1 MYLNSANVT
10 VVPVKWCAS
19 PHRSYITHDW
29 ETSDRRPLGT
39 ISGIDVTGAPWPVL
53 PAGVHKAD
61 LGEIAAAF
69 AINQWRR
76 RLFDGLLEASRV
88 LKAAGCARLYLDGSY
103 VTGKPIPGDYDVCWD
118 PVGVVG
124 RLLPRVFRDFSND
137 RAAQKAAYG
146 GEFSRRPQ
154 RRIRWERHSLS
165 SFNLSDTAETRKGI
179 LEVELTTDPMI

>member
-1 MYLNSANVT
+1 MIPEL
-10 VVPVKWCAS
+10 
-19 PHRSYITHDW
+19 
-29 ETSDRRPLGT
+29 
-39 ISGIDVTGAPWPVL
+39 IDVTGAPWPVL

-124 RLLPRVFRDFSND
+124 RLLPQVFRDFSND

-146 GEFSRRPQ
+146 GEFFPSSAAANTVGRTFLEFFQ
-154 RRIRWERHSLS
+154 LERYSGI
-165 SFNLSDTAETRKGI
+165 RKGI
-179 LEVELTTDPMI
+179 LEVELTTDPIIKSR